1 MLLGALRKHERWWV
15 GQGELCTLPEKSHS
29 LGGSA
34 TCGVV
39 VGGEHAEGMCT
50 PGHQVMWDDGR
61 GLQKCC

>member
-1 MLLGALRKHERWWV
+1 MLVGALRMHERCWV

-29 LGGSA
+29 LGGFSNS
-34 TCGVV
+34 
-39 VGGEHAEGMCT
+39 EHAEGMCT

>member
-1 MLLGALRKHERWWV
+1 MGQEVV
-15 GQGELCTLPEKSHS
+15 GGSELCTLPEKSHS

-34 TCGVV
+34 ICGVV

-50 PGHQVMWDDGR
+50 PGMWDDGR

>member
-1 MLLGALRKHERWWV
+1 MRGVGWV
-15 GQGELCTLPEKSHS
+15 KAVLCTLPEKSHS